1 MHLTLYISVYIIYLK
16 GGDSVVTV
24 SIIKGNKISVLNAE
38 KGQKLSDILMSNSA
52 DFQHPCAGKGI
63 CRKCTVSVNG
73 EDVLSCR
80 YIIESDITVIL
91 PEDSISPTETAV
103 KSDLN
108 GKVNIAVDIGTTT
121 LEAVLTDE
129 NGNVSDSVKMLNPQ
143 KIFGADVISRTD
155 YCRKNGTSEL
165 QSVLINSINSL
176 CGKLLEKHGIT
187 SADTMYIAGNT
198 TMLHTFFGEDCS
210 GIGLSPYT
218 PVFLEGRQQK
228 ASESG
233 IKKVRGIVSL
243 PNISAFIGA
252 DIVAGLNMTEIPSDN
267 RFNLLIDL
275 GTNAEIVLFSDKKTI
290 CTTAAAGPCF
300 EGANISCGMSAL
312 RGAVYR
318 FSFLKGAETIGN
330 AKAEGLCATGLIDVI
345 AELLTNGYIDETG
358 CLSDEKFRICDDVF
372 ITQEDIRKYQF
383 AKSAVYSA
391 VCALLKISNIT
402 FRDIDKAYISGGFSE
417 KLNISN
423 AILTG
428 LLPVELQSRYTLLGN
443 SALSGMLKY
452 IRQKND
458 LSRFTENADCIDLAS
473 DSFFADS
480 FIKNMTF
487 PEL

>member
-1 MHLTLYISVYIIYLK
+1 M
-16 GGDSVVTV
+16 VTV
-24 SIIKGNKISVLNAE
+24 SIIKGNKISVLNTE

-63 CRKCTVSVNG
+63 CRKCTVPVNG

-80 YIIESDITVIL
+80 YIIESDITVTL
-91 PEDSISPTETAV
+91 PEENISTSE
-103 KSDLN
+103 SDKNMILK
-108 GKVNIAVDIGTTT
+108 GKTNIAVDIGTTT
-121 LEAVLTDE
+121 IEAVLTDE
-129 NGNVSDSVKMLNPQ
+129 NGNVSDSIKMLNPQ

-155 YCRKNGTSEL
+155 YCRKNGSDEL
-165 QSVLINSINSL
+165 QSVLINAINSL

-218 PVFLEGRQQK
+218 PVFLKGIQQK

-233 IKKVRGIVSL
+233 INSVSNIVSL

-252 DIVAGLNMTEIPSDN
+252 DIVAGLNITEMPSDN

-275 GTNAEIVLFSDKKTI
+275 GTNAEIVLFSDNKTI

-318 FSFLKGAETIGN
+318 FSFLKGAETICN
-330 AKAEGLCATGLIDVI
+330 TKAEGVCATGLIDIV
-345 AELLTNGYIDETG
+345 AELLTNGYLDETG
-358 CLSDEKFRICDDVF
+358 CLADEKFRICDNVF
-372 ITQEDIRKYQF
+372 ITQEDIRKYQL

-391 VCALLKISNIT
+391 VCSLLKFSNIT
-402 FRDIDKAYISGGFSE
+402 FREIDKAYISGGFSE
-417 KLNISN
+417 KLNLSN

-428 LLPVELQSRYTLLGN
+428 LLPVELQSRYKLLGN
-443 SALSGMLKY
+443 SALSGILKY
-452 IRQKND
+452 IRKRND
-458 LSRFTENADCIDLAS
+458 LSRFIENAVCIDLAS
-473 DSFFADS
+473 DSYFAAS